1 LSSQAV
7 PLVLAGEHAREA
19 PPVDG
24 GRWPVSVV
32 FLPDRSAAVRLD
44 GVSYQAAGIAGD
56 GHWRSGALGFSHVT
70 VRALEHFR
78 QHIDDDDAA
87 VERYARAVRAAARRC
102 GPVRLHLSGLTL
114 APGSVMACAQP
125 VDGEADRFRTTL
137 AEELGPDGW
146 REAELP
152 ARDIW
157 YVTLLHF
164 AADIPDPERLVC
176 WVDERRELDLGPVS
190 LDWVALVRFVH
201 VEEPTLGMRPT
212 VLADVLLD
220 GPSALA

>member
-1 LSSQAV
+1 MLS
-7 PLVLAGEHAREA
+7 GEHAREE

-32 FLPDRSAAVRLD
+32 FLPDPRAGARLD
-44 GVSYQAAGIAGD
+44 DVSHQAAGIAGA

-70 VRALEHFR
+70 VRALEHHR

-87 VERYARAVRAAARRC
+87 VGRYAQAVRAAARRC
-102 GPVRLHLSGLTL
+102 GPVQLHLNGLTL

-125 VDGEADRFRTTL
+125 VDRQADRFRTVL

-152 ARDIW
+152 PRDIW

-164 AADIPDPERLVC
+164 AADIPDPERLVA
-176 WVDERRELDLGPVS
+176 WVDQHRELDLGPVT
-190 LDWVALVRFVH
+190 LDWVALVRFIH

-212 VLADVLLD
+212 VLAAVLLD
-220 GPSALA
+220 GPAPLA